1 MMEKMMIEA
10 NTKYKKDENNV
21 NQSINQS
28 IKNLIFETGD
38 FVEEYRQYVDRVGMK
53 FSFVETKKSDQ

>member
-1 MMEKMMIEA
+1 MRI
-10 NTKYKKDENNV
+10 T
-21 NQSINQS
+21 SINQS

-38 FVEEYRQYVDRVGMK
+38 FVEEYRQDVDRVGMK